1 MNITNTPMYNREV
14 GIMRNPNDNKDVMN
28 KLIFIY
34 SLGIDQSLVNIPYNT
49 SSIKGDMNTLGDALR
64 SFFTISVLKEIFT
77 SNALNLFN
85 TAASYSRYQK
95 KENKTDYLVN
105 SLLRGDSSNQYSD
118 NNFRW
123 SGGNDYELNNVDQQ
137 TLQLKVNQKFKEIK
151 SLIKADVRLKK
162 LLPFMQVITL
172 ENMVDVPVIAGTW
185 PSQLDTGA
193 LFALLAGAI
202 SSRTKLT
209 EMQNVNRIINNLQSM
224 NDLSLYQA
232 FEVLDNTATNTDM
245 TVPSI
250 VVRKDLPGGIPSELG
265 RLNSEIQ
272 INKNNPSKYKE
283 LTAQYDVMK
292 NNYAKLYISDLKDT
306 KLKEISRAFT
316 LMLDPERL
324 SVKFGINPATSQSSS
339 VTKKVTVQ
347 TELLF
352 DRTYNQFVDF
362 LSGADPIFLSA
373 YMMFSP
379 IDSSSM
385 TWPNYPALKQT
396 FLDVT
401 MDNFKNFFSTL
412 KQTFD
417 ATISQEIEKSS
428 IAVKSINASCQN
440 TKEEVINSIN
450 FFNRTFAG
458 STVRTVMG
466 KDELRNFSESF
477 DIAVSKFQT
486 INEKT
491 AKTLISFFGSDNYGK
506 LKIALD
512 SFITTSVKVFFDEFD
527 KTKDPLSQNQGRIM
541 SIVNPETYHNDQT
554 KVISVQREVHES
566 MRVGMNSGIQTILET
581 MFLLIFKLNFCDYVE
596 VLDVE
601 FEVAKA
607 DVLDTLNYCLVLP
620 LEVINALYVLY
631 TKRNWKDAVIRSGA
645 GFNPLNSSN
654 TKGIIKT
661 LAIQLGIPNLMVFD
675 QKKNELY
682 YYFKYQGSS
691 TAEKL
696 KMQSVDTFIKHH
708 IDSSDAGIS
717 EVFY

>member
-1 MNITNTPMYNREV
+1 MYNREV
-14 GIMRNPNDNKDVMN
+14 GIMRNPDGNKDVMN

-137 TLQLKVNQKFKEIK
+137 TLQLKINQKFKEIK

-209 EMQNVNRIINNLQSM
+209 EMQNINRIINNLQSM

-232 FEVLDNTATNTDM
+232 FEVLDNTSTDM
-245 TVPSI
+245 SVPST
-250 VVRKDLPGGIPSELG
+250 VVRQELPGGIPSELG
-265 RLNSEIQ
+265 KLNAEIQ

-283 LTAQYDVMK
+283 LTAQYDIMK

-306 KLKEISRAFT
+306 KLKEISRAFM

-324 SVKFGINPATSQSSS
+324 SVKFGINPATSQAAS

-379 IDSSSM
+379 IDTSSIQ
-385 TWPNYPALKQT
+385 WPNYPALKQT

-450 FFNRTFAG
+450 FFNRAFAG
-458 STVRTVMG
+458 ATVRTVMG

-477 DIAVSKFQT
+477 DTVVSKFQT

-491 AKTLISFFGSDNYGK
+491 SKTLVSFFGSDNYGK

-527 KTKDPLSQNQGRIM
+527 KTKDPTSQSQGRIM
-541 SIVNPETYHNDQT
+541 SVVNPETYHSDPA
-554 KVISVQREVHES
+554 KVLSVQREVHEN

-620 LEVINALYVLY
+620 LEIINALYVLY

-654 TKGIIKT
+654 VKGIIKT